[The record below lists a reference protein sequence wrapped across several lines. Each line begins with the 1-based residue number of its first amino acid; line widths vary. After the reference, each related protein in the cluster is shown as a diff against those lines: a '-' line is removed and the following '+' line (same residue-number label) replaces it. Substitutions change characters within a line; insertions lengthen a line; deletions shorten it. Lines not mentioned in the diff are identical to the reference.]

1 MIKFPLY
8 FLLLN
13 LILINTSILGQNYWY
28 KLNSPTSNDLNALHF
43 ADSLKGWVA
52 GDSGLVLYTTNG
64 GSSWVQQ
71 QTNTDRNIIDIFFI
85 DDSTGWAI
93 AWTEGTLPFA
103 TFILKTTDAG
113 NNWSVSQFRQEN
125 VLMFSVFF
133 VDTLRGFL
141 GGTPGGIFI
150 TTDGGENWDSA
161 YIAPAPYAFVPVH
174 NFKFYD
180 NNYGFACGG
189 AHDIVGI
196 TWKTI
201 DGGAFW
207 ETMNSIYA
215 PPDEI
220 WDIHFFDSLHV
231 LGIGGDPDL
240 FGVGVMRTTDAGLTW
255 TYFEIG
261 LIGIARAVS
270 FRTENEG
277 WAPVPSPRALIQTKD
292 FGYNW
297 IVHTAPDSSSIYDIS
312 FTDSLTGFGV
322 GDLGVILKY
331 KYPIVDSFGEEEL
344 SKPET
349 FVLFQNYPNPFNSST
364 TISYYNPEP
373 GNVSLSV
380 YNLLGNQVFDII
392 AEHKSSGTY
401 NVVWNAGNEASGVY
415 YFRLNVKGKLYTK
428 KMLLLK

>member
-1 MIKFPLY
+1 MKKY
-8 FLLLN
+8 SVQLL
-13 LILINTSILGQNYWY
+13 LILISVNVCLQSQNYWY

-64 GSSWVQQ
+64 GSSWVQL
-71 QTNTDRNIIDIFFI
+71 QTNTDKNIIDIFFI

-103 TFILKTTDAG
+103 TYILKTTDAG

-125 VLMFSVFF
+125 ILMFSVFF
-133 VDTLRGFL
+133 LDTLKGFL

-174 NFKFYD
+174 NFGFYD

-201 DGGAFW
+201 DGGASW

-220 WDIHFFDSLHV
+220 WDIHFFNSLHV
-231 LGIGGDPDL
+231 LGVGGDPDL
-240 FGVGVMRTTDAGLTW
+240 FGVGVMRTTDAGLVW

-297 IVHTAPDSSSIYDIS
+297 IVHTSPDSSSIYDLS
-312 FTDSLTGFGV
+312 FTDSLTGYAV
-322 GDLGVILKY
+322 GDGGVILKY
-331 KYPIVDSFGEEEL
+331 KYPVVNPVDRN
-344 SKPET
+344 ET
-349 FVLFQNYPNPFNSST
+349 GKENYFDLFQNYPNPFNSST
-364 TISYYNPEP
+364 SIKYNISIDAF
-373 GNVSLSV
+373 VSIV
-380 YNLLGNQVFDII
+380 IYDILGNEVSRLVNSHQI
-392 AEHKSSGTY
+392 AGSYTEKWFADNFASGMY
-401 NVVWNAGNEASGVY
+401 YYQLRAGNFTAT
-415 YFRLNVKGKLYTK
+415 R
-428 KMLLLK
+428 KMLLLR